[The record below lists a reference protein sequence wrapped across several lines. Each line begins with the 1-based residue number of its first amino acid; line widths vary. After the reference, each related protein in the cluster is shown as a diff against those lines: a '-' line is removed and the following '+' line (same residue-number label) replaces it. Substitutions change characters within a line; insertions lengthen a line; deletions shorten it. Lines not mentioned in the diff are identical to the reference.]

1 MCGIYY
7 IKQKKEDY
15 EVERDIGSKDDVGE
29 VGLGQD
35 NIAYS
40 EDIPSSPPSYTETQ

>member
-15 EVERDIGSKDDVGE
+15 KVERDVDSKDDVGD

-40 EDIPSSPPSYTETQ
+40 EDTPSSLPSYSEKE

>member
-15 EVERDIGSKDDVGE
+15 EVERDVDSKDDVGE
-29 VGLGQD
+29 AGIGQD

-40 EDIPSSPPSYTETQ
+40 EDIPSSPPPYSEKQ

>member
-15 EVERDIGSKDDVGE
+15 EVERDVDSKDDVGE
-29 VGLGQD
+29 AGIGQD
-35 NIAYS
+35 NIGYS
-40 EDIPSSPPSYTETQ
+40 EDIPSFPPPYSEKQ